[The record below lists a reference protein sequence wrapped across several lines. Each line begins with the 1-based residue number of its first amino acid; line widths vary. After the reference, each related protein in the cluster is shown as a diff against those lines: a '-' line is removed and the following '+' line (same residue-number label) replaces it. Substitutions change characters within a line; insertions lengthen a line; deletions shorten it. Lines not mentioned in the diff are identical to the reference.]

1 MTPERLII
9 PVYRRFLMGLGV
21 VIMLVVGIT
30 SNLEFF
36 QRTDSLIKAG
46 EPYIDGITLWENR
59 LKLLKADL
67 PETGVIGY
75 LADWDVSG
83 QGESSDLEAEYRMT
97 QYALAPL
104 VVARGS
110 DYGIVVGNIT
120 VTKFDDDLE
129 EHYRLLLQHEYG
141 NGILL
146 LRDY

>member
-97 QYALAPL
+97 QYALAPV

-120 VTKFDDDLE
+120 VTKFDGDLE
-129 EHYRLLLQHEYG
+129 EHYGLLLQHEYG